1 MIFVGVDWSED
12 HHDIDIRDEAGERLA
27 TLRVS
32 HGVEGIARVHA
43 AIGEHAVDPGGV
55 AVGIETD
62 RGLLVAALVGA
73 DYQVYAINPRSVD
86 RYRDRHG
93 LSGAKSDA
101 GDARVLAE
109 LVRTDR
115 HHHRLVAGDSDELEG
130 LRMLARNHQNLIW
143 ARVRHVN
150 QLRSLLLEY
159 YPAALEAFA
168 GQLTSR
174 DALAVLAAAPHP
186 ETGRRLRRSEL
197 VALLRAG
204 GRVRNL
210 EDRAEQIHAA
220 LTNPQ
225 LVPSPVFADACAASA
240 SALVGL
246 ITALNTQ
253 IDGLQA
259 LLAEHFEQHPDA
271 EIVRSLPGL
280 GNILGARVLSEF
292 GDDPDRYTDAKARRN
307 YAGTSPVTRASGKS
321 KVVLARFVRNRRLAD
336 ACARWAFAALTASPG
351 ARRYYDEHR
360 ARGNT
365 HRQALR
371 TLSNKLVGIL
381 HGCLTTNTTYNEDTA
396 WRRYHATAA

>member
-12 HHDIDIRDEAGERLA
+12 HHDIDIRDEAGACLA
-27 TLRVS
+27 TLRIA
-32 HGVEGIARVHA
+32 HGVEGIARMHA
-43 AIGEHAVDPGGV
+43 AIAEHAVDPGGV
-55 AVGIETD
+55 VVGIETD
-62 RGLLVAALVGA
+62 RGLLVGALVGA
-73 DYQVYAINPRSVD
+73 SYQVYAINPRSVD

-143 ARVRHVN
+143 ARVLHLN
-150 QLRSLLLEY
+150 QRRSRLLEY

-168 GQLTSR
+168 GQLSSR
-174 DALAVLAAAPHP
+174 DCLAVLSAAPHP
-186 ETGRRLRRSEL
+186 ETGRRLGRANL

-210 EDRAEQIHAA
+210 EDRADQIHTA
-220 LTNPQ
+220 LTHPQ
-225 LVPSPVFADACAASA
+225 LVPLPVFADACAASA
-240 SALVGL
+240 GALIGL

-259 LLAEHFEQHPDA
+259 LLSEHFEQHPDA

-307 YAGTSPVTRASGKS
+307 YAGTSPITRASVKTH
-321 KVVLARFVRNRRLAD
+321 VVLARFVRNHRLAD
-336 ACARWAFAALTASPG
+336 ACDRWAFAALTASPG

-371 TLSNKLVGIL
+371 ALSNKLVEIL
-381 HGCLTTNTTYNEDTA
+381 QGCLATNTTYNEDTA
-396 WRRYHATAA
+396 WRRYHDIAA